1 MTKAD
6 ILNEIRK
13 FPVIERLRLV
23 EAALDLIR
31 SDLQKEAAA
40 QPPQAGTV
48 SQLAKAAKALLP
60 DYAAGGELTIFTT
73 LDSEEVDET
82 R

>member
-40 QPPQAGTV
+40 QPCQTGTG